1 MNNGI
6 NFYGL
11 YGIKEKEIIKVKEEE
26 EVEEVKEEKVE
37 EGQGASLPRE
47 ASTTA

>member
-1 MNNGI
+1 M
-6 NFYGL
+6 
-11 YGIKEKEIIKVKEEE
+11 VKEEE

-37 EGQGASLPRE
+37 EGQGTSLPRE